1 MRPFP
6 FRKSAADTT
15 NRKIFRAS
23 LIVGSFALAARLAGM
38 LKELIVARSFGR
50 GDEVDAFLIA
60 FLLPSFALN
69 IGMNALGYALV
80 PVYIEIRQRDGN
92 DAANQLFSNVLVLGT
107 GAIICVA
114 GLFGLLAPFFL
125 PVLGH
130 SFSPEK
136 LELTRHLLYVLL
148 PWIIIGGIATLA
160 TALLNA
166 NEKFALPAL
175 VPLFTPLVTICLVL
189 VASSRWGV
197 FTLTTGTVCGS
208 LLEVAVLLYLLRK
221 QGVRINFRWKGAGQH
236 IHGVLAQ
243 YAPMLV
249 GGILMGGTS
258 VVDQAMA
265 AMLPT
270 GNVAALGYA
279 NKIIGAILSLST
291 LALGTATLP
300 YFAQM
305 VAAND
310 WAGCRHTIK
319 RYSLLL
325 AGVTI
330 PFTLLLIVFSRSI
343 VRTLYQRGA
352 FTPADTELVSW
363 VQVCYA
369 MQIPFYV
376 SSMIFVRFITAVR
389 RNDILMYASAIN
401 LVLDIVLN
409 LVLMRVWRVAGIA
422 LSTSIMYAVSFL
434 IISVWTVRFLAQKH
448 THSLSQIQ
456 PEPADKTCV

>member
-175 VPLFTPLVTICLVL
+175 IPLFTPLV
-189 VASSRWGV
+189 
-197 FTLTTGTVCGS
+197 LTGS
-208 LLEVAVLLYLLRK
+208 LPA
-221 QGVRINFRWKGAGQH
+221 
-236 IHGVLAQ
+236 
-243 YAPMLV
+243 
-249 GGILMGGTS
+249 
-258 VVDQAMA
+258 
-265 AMLPT
+265 
-270 GNVAALGYA
+270 
-279 NKIIGAILSLST
+279 KIDPDA
-291 LALGTATLP
+291 
-300 YFAQM
+300 
-305 VAAND
+305 
-310 WAGCRHTIK
+310 
-319 RYSLLL
+319 LL
-325 AGVTI
+325 AK
-330 PFTLLLIVFSRSI
+330 
-343 VRTLYQRGA
+343 QRA
-352 FTPADTELVSW
+352 E
-363 VQVCYA
+363 
-369 MQIPFYV
+369 
-376 SSMIFVRFITAVR
+376 
-389 RNDILMYASAIN
+389 
-401 LVLDIVLN
+401 
-409 LVLMRVWRVAGIA
+409 
-422 LSTSIMYAVSFL
+422 
-434 IISVWTVRFLAQKH
+434 
-448 THSLSQIQ
+448 
-456 PEPADKTCV
+456 